1 MGIQPTIH
9 RTFSYWLWF
18 IAFGALALILANMPL
33 FNILA
38 FEFCAV
44 LALSISFAG
53 AHVTLTVVQ
62 QMKRQPDILA
72 GPAGQTVVRCYRS
85 ALVFNLGLLVLPLAI
100 ILLNA
105 FRIKN
110 CNFSEGFLF
119 FFSAARHQL
128 RIHDSSGNILWVL
141 D

>member
-72 GPAGQTVVRCYRS
+72 GPAGTNRRPMLSEVRWY
-85 ALVFNLGLLVLPLAI
+85 LT
-100 ILLNA
+100 
-105 FRIKN
+105 
-110 CNFSEGFLF
+110 
-119 FFSAARHQL
+119 
-128 RIHDSSGNILWVL
+128 
-141 D
+141 